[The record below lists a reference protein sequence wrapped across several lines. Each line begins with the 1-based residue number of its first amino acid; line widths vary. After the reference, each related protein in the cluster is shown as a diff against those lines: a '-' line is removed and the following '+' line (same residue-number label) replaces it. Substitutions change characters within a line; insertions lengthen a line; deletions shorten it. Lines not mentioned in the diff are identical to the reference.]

1 MSQSFYRN
9 RPFDNGRGSLQWRC
23 KQVDFFHCFITGHPV
38 KGIVWF
44 ELNQILKNIKTTKL
58 WIWRSMLLIED
69 LFDFRNNIWFDKDW
83 ISIWLSTETTVDYA
97 RWYQRLPEVD
107 GKFEYVIIDKWL
119 NEACIKWSINKS
131 EEFEERIIV
140 NCIVSWIAYY
150 ITSTYKHTVYYYF
163 FQVNNSL

>member
-1 MSQSFYRN
+1 
-9 RPFDNGRGSLQWRC
+9 
-23 KQVDFFHCFITGHPV
+23 
-38 KGIVWF
+38 
-44 ELNQILKNIKTTKL
+44 
-58 WIWRSMLLIED
+58 MLLIED

-150 ITSTYKHTVYYYF
+150 ITCTYKQTV
-163 FQVNNSL
+163 